1 MLLLLNRWWR
11 DFRWK
16 HRLRQQS
23 INQVGRL
30 IVSALCFNFSEYFPW
45 RHNHFID
52 LSEQIVL
59 AMTVHHILEARLTL
73 R

>member
-1 MLLLLNRWWR
+1 MLLLLNRWR

-23 INQVGRL
+23 INKVGWL
-30 IVSALCFNFSEYFPW
+30 IVSALCFTFGEYFPW
-45 RHNHFID
+45 RHNHLID

-59 AMTVHHILEARLTL
+59 AMTVHYILEARLTL